1 MKALVDRLP
10 RRSAIIGSER
20 ACRGNGYIDTLRVA
34 GIQNDRVKTHT
45 TRAGLP
51 LRPGS
56 VAAQSRKFAPRLAA
70 IFGFEERGIFH
81 TGKNR
86 VGFRQGWLK
95 VPDALELPRVLR
107 AIIKLMCC
115 QRLAGFGGDIV
126 NKFVALAF
134 WRSALTSLFARRR
147 SRLEPGLPAVVGTLN
162 HLPKPPARL

>member
-1 MKALVDRLP
+1 MRALADRLP
-10 RRSAIIGSER
+10 CRSAIIGSEC
-20 ACRGNGYIDTLRVA
+20 ACRGNSYIDTLRVA
-34 GIQNDRVKTHT
+34 WVQNDRVKTHT
-45 TRAGLP
+45 ARAGLP

-86 VGFRQGWLK
+86 VRFRQGWLK

-115 QRLAGFGGDIV
+115 QRLARFGGGIV
-126 NKFVALAF
+126 NQLGAL
-134 WRSALTSLFARRR
+134 
-147 SRLEPGLPAVVGTLN
+147 GLL
-162 HLPKPPARL
+162 RF